1 MNKPPTPRTD
11 ASRIFINITPD
22 PNANPVEFVDAS
34 ICETIEREL
43 AKANKILKQTL
54 NQLPVG
60 NISTHNIESIPER
73 VEHVLKQLEEARRD
87 ADEWFTASL
96 ILMEQRNKLLV
107 TGKALV
113 NRWETPLWKDIPNTA
128 GFIKALADAISAVE
142 KNNTQ

>member
-1 MNKPPTPRTD
+1 M
-11 ASRIFINITPD
+11 TPD

-43 AKANKILKQTL
+43 AKAHEILEQTL

-73 VEHVLKQLEEARRD
+73 VKNVLKQLEEAQRD
-87 ADEWFTASL
+87 LYDWCDASF
-96 ILMEQRNKLLV
+96 ILMEQLNQLLV
-107 TGKALV
+107 TSKALV
-113 NRWETPLWKDIPNTA
+113 DRWETPLWKDAPNTA
-128 GFIKALADAISAVE
+128 GFIKALADAINAVE